1 MKARMRHTL
10 LALLLGA
17 ACCGQA
23 AAQSTTLSTTQAAP
37 YPSRAIRM
45 VVPFPPGGPNDI
57 VGRTIGQK
65 LQERWGQAVVI
76 DNRPGAS
83 SVIGTEFVVK
93 SPPDGYTL
101 MVGGPSLALTRFLF
115 SKAPYDVDRDLAPVI
130 LVAKIPNVLLVH
142 PSVPARNVAEL
153 VALARAKPGVLNYGS
168 TGTGTATHLFA
179 ALFERIAGVK
189 LNHIP
194 YKGTA
199 PAVNDLLA
207 GQIEILFDSLS
218 TALPNLRA
226 GKVRALGITNSTR
239 SPSAPDIPTLAEEG
253 VTGYEAV
260 GWFGIVAPAKV
271 PEPVIAALNAEIAQ
285 VIRLPDVQER
295 LARLG
300 GEPAAG
306 SAADFGAY
314 IRVEADRWGRVM
326 REAGV
331 KME

>member
-1 MKARMRHTL
+1 MRKHPRLL
-10 LALLLGA
+10 LALATCVTATCLSVVAPLA
-17 ACCGQA
+17 S
-23 AAQSTTLSTTQAAP
+23 AQS
-37 YPSRAIRM
+37 YPTRPIRL

-65 LQERWGQAVVI
+65 LQERWGQAVII

-83 SVIGTEFVVK
+83 SIIGTEYVVK
-93 SPPDGYTL
+93 SAPDGYTL
-101 MVGGPSLALTRFLF
+101 MVGGPSLALTRFLYA
-115 SKAPYDVDRDLAPVI
+115 KVPYDVDRDIAPVI

-153 VALARAKPGVLNYGS
+153 VALANSKPGQLNYGS

-179 ALFERIAGVK
+179 ALFERTTGAP
-189 LNHIP
+189 LNHVP

-207 GQIEILFDSLS
+207 GQIQILFDSLS

-260 GWFGIVAPAKV
+260 GWFGIAAPAKV
-271 PEPVIAALNAEIAQ
+271 PPEIINSLNAEIRQ
-285 VIRLPDVQER
+285 IIRIADVQDR
-295 LARLG
+295 LNRLG
-300 GEPAAG
+300 GEVAG
-306 SAADFGAY
+306 GPPSAFSAY
-314 IRVEADRWGRVM
+314 IKAEADRWGRLI
-326 REAGV
+326 RDAGIRT
-331 KME
+331 E

>member
-1 MKARMRHTL
+1 MKSHSHL
-10 LALLLGA
+10 ILALATSFTVTSLAVLA
-17 ACCGQA
+17 PHAS
-23 AAQSTTLSTTQAAP
+23 AQS
-37 YPSRAIRM
+37 YPTRPIRL

-65 LQERWGQAVVI
+65 LQERWGQPVII

-83 SVIGTEFVVK
+83 SVIGTEYVVK
-93 SPPDGYTL
+93 SVPDGYTL
-101 MVGGPSLALTRFLF
+101 MVGGPSLALTRFLYA
-115 SKAPYDVDRDLAPVI
+115 KVPYDVDRDIAPVI

-153 VALARAKPGVLNYGS
+153 VELAKSKPGQLNYGS

-179 ALFERIAGVK
+179 ALFERTTGAP
-189 LNHIP
+189 LNHVP

-207 GQIEILFDSLS
+207 GQIQILFDSLS

-260 GWFGIVAPAKV
+260 GWFGIAAPAKV
-271 PEPVIAALNAEIAQ
+271 PPEIINALNTEIGQ
-285 VIRLPDVQER
+285 IIRMADVQDR
-295 LARLG
+295 LNRLG
-300 GEPAAG
+300 GEIAG
-306 SAADFGAY
+306 GPPSSFAAY
-314 IRVEADRWGRVM
+314 IKSEADRWGRLI
-326 REAGV
+326 REAGIRT
-331 KME
+331 E

>member
-1 MKARMRHTL
+1 MPSYAHVLNRL
-10 LALLLGA
+10 A
-17 ACCGQA
+17 ACLA
-23 AAQSTTLSTTQAAP
+23 ASCLITALTPLANAQS
-37 YPSRAIRM
+37 YPARPIRL

-65 LQERWGQAVVI
+65 LQERWGQPVVI

-83 SVIGTEFVVK
+83 SVIGTEYVVK
-93 SPPDGYTL
+93 SAPDGYTL
-101 MVGGPSLALTRFLF
+101 LVGGPSLALTRFLNA
-115 SKAPYDVDRDLAPVI
+115 KAPYDVDRDIAPVI

-142 PSVPARNVAEL
+142 PSVPARNVTEL
-153 VALARAKPGVLNYGS
+153 VALANSKPGQLNYGS

-179 ALFERIAGVK
+179 ALFERTTGAP
-189 LNHIP
+189 LNHVP

-207 GQIEILFDSLS
+207 GQIQILFDSLS

-260 GWFGIVAPAKV
+260 GWFGIAAPAKV
-271 PEPVIAALNAEIAQ
+271 PPEIINSLNAEIGQ
-285 VIRLPDVQER
+285 IIRIPDVQDR
-295 LARLG
+295 LNRLG
-300 GEPAAG
+300 GEIAG
-306 SAADFGAY
+306 GPPSAFSAY
-314 IRVEADRWGRVM
+314 IKSEAERWGRLI
-326 REAGV
+326 REAGIRT
-331 KME
+331 E

>member
-1 MKARMRHTL
+1 MPLPCRLLSLL
-10 LALLLGA
+10 LACLALWTPLA
-17 ACCGQA
+17 SS
-23 AAQSTTLSTTQAAP
+23 QSF
-37 YPSRAIRM
+37 PSRPIRL

-65 LQERWGQAVVI
+65 LQERWGQPVVI

-93 SPPDGYTL
+93 SAPDGYTL
-101 MVGGPSLALTRFLF
+101 MVGGPSLALTRFLYA
-115 SKAPYDVDRDLAPVI
+115 KVPYDVDRDIAPVI

-142 PSVPARNVAEL
+142 PSVLARNVAEL
-153 VALARAKPGVLNYGS
+153 VALANSKPGQLNYGS
-168 TGTGTATHLFA
+168 TGNGTATHLFA
-179 ALFERIAGVK
+179 ALFERITGAS
-189 LNHIP
+189 LNHVP

-207 GQIEILFDSLS
+207 GQIQILFDSLS

-260 GWFGIVAPAKV
+260 GWFGIAAPAKV
-271 PEPVIAALNAEIAQ
+271 PPEIINALNNEIAQ
-285 VIRLPDVQER
+285 IIRIPDVQDR
-295 LARLG
+295 LNRLG
-300 GEPAAG
+300 GEVAGGPPASFA
-306 SAADFGAY
+306 AY
-314 IRVEADRWGRVM
+314 IRTEAERWGRLI
-326 REAGV
+326 REAGIRT
-331 KME
+331 E